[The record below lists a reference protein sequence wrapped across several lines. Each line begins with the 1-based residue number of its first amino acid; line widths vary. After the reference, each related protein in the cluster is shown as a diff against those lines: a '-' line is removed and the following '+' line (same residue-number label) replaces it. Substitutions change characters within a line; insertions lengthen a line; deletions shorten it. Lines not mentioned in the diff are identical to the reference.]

1 MIQGNSLAI
10 WRKVKLDPQL
20 FLAYIRTNSK
30 SIKTLNKIPKLQY
43 ITLVESSTEDYF
55 YNLNVKKAFLTV
67 VQNSESVKGKTDTG
81 DLHKHQELL
90 HGKNY
95 HKQDQWE
102 ILLLLIQRM
111 GLISLTYKEFLHF
124 KRKRLNNPIEMRQRI
139 RIGSLQ
145 ERNTNGFYTH
155 ENILTLTRMRKM
167 NQKYNGE
174 PFPHETRKLY
184 NTVLMRTHGKKAPS
198 YIHCWQ

>member
-20 FLAYIRTNSK
+20 FPAYIRTNSK

-67 VQNSESVKGKTDTG
+67 AQNSESVKGKTDTG

-124 KRKRLNNPIEMRQRI
+124 KRKRLIIQQRCGKGYGQAVYRKEI
-139 RIGSLQ
+139 QMAFIHMKTYSPSL
-145 ERNTNGFYTH
+145 E
-155 ENILTLTRMRKM
+155 
-167 NQKYNGE
+167 
-174 PFPHETRKLY
+174 
-184 NTVLMRTHGKKAPS
+184 
-198 YIHCWQ
+198 